1 MSVASEY
8 PCGKV
13 PFYLI
18 LEIFCPIHRGL
29 MLCMTS
35 LWWMRGLVSSVL
47 VLTGLSLLTLMFHNT
62 VTGESKEDTQVGAVI
77 SVHDLSE
84 M

>member
-1 MSVASEY
+1 MYDKPVVDE
-8 PCGKV
+8 
-13 PFYLI
+13 
-18 LEIFCPIHRGL
+18 GL
-29 MLCMTS
+29 
-35 LWWMRGLVSSVL
+35 GVL
-47 VLTGLSLLTLMFHNT
+47 SPSADRAVFANSIMFHNT